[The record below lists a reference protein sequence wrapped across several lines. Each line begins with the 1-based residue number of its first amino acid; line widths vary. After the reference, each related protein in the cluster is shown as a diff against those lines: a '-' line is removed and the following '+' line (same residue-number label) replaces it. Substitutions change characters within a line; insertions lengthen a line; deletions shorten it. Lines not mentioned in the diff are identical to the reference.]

1 MRRMAWEK
9 RKRGGAYYYR
19 SRRVAGRVVKEY
31 VGRGPLADLAAAW
44 AEEDRAARLAALE
57 ADRRRRAELD
67 DVAQQVGEVCQ
78 AVDDVAAAWLTL
90 AGYHRHDRGAWR
102 KRRAPKERR
111 DTGDGDD

>member
-1 MRRMAWEK
+1 MAWET

-19 SRRVAGRVVKEY
+19 ARRVGGRVVKEY
-31 VGRGPLADLAAAW
+31 LGTGPLGELAALLT
-44 AEEDRAARLAALE
+44 EEDRAERLAKAQ